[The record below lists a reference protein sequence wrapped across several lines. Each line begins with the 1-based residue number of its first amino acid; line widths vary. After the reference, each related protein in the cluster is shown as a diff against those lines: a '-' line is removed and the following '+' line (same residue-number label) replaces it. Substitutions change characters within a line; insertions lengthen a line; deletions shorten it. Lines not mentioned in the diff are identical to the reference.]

1 MYLYQHFKNRAVSIT
16 SDFPPHTIALIK
28 HPPSFPSIETFYFII
43 LQLY

>member
-16 SDFPPHTIALIK
+16 SDFPPHTIALIA
-28 HPPSFPSIETFYFII
+28 PSQLPSIETFYFII